1 MKFYGR
7 NQEIERLLQLD
18 RQSEQT
24 AVFTLLVGRRRT
36 GKTTLVK
43 QAFADKPMLYFFVSQ
58 KSEQLLCQELQ
69 QTVET
74 VLGLHLYGRANKF
87 ADILRELMIYS
98 EQNHVTFMVDE
109 FQRLYG
115 IHPAILSEIQ
125 DVWDSHKDKA
135 HMHLIACGSVYSMML
150 KIFRDKKQPLFG
162 RATAEIRLQ
171 PFSTALLKQILS
183 DYNPGY
189 TSEDLLALY
198 TISGGVAKYVELLM
212 DAHAVNK
219 DKMIDAVCQNGSVFL
234 NEGAELLVGEFGRR
248 YQVYFSIMQ
257 LIANSMT
264 TQSQIDGV
272 IGGNNGRYLATLEEE
287 YNLIQKVRPMFAK
300 PNSQGIKFALY
311 DNFLTFWFR
320 FIESNR
326 SIVEMGKSGLLKE
339 TINKDY
345 DQFSGLMLERYF
357 RQLYAEKERVTEVGH
372 WWDKSGENEIDL
384 IAIEKL
390 DKRVTLGEV
399 KRNEKKIS
407 MQTLEKKFA
416 NIRSHFR
423 GYEILFVALSLGDM

>member
-7 NQEIERLLQLD
+7 KQEIERLLQLD
-18 RQSEQT
+18 QQSEQT
-24 AVFTLLVGRRRT
+24 AMFTLLIGRRRT

-43 QAFADKPMLYFFVSQ
+43 QAFTNKQMLYFFVSQ

-74 VLGLHLYGRANKF
+74 ELGLHLYGRANKF

-98 EQNHVTFMVDE
+98 EQQHVTFMVDE
-109 FQRLYG
+109 FQRLYD
-115 IHPAILSEIQ
+115 IDPAILSEIQ
-125 DVWDSHKDKA
+125 NVWDSYKGKA
-135 HMHLIACGSVYSMML
+135 HIHLIACGSVYSMMQ
-150 KIFRDKKQPLFG
+150 KIFRDKKEPLFG

-171 PFSTALLKQILS
+171 PFTTELLKQILY
-183 DYNPGY
+183 DYNPQY
-189 TSEDLLALY
+189 TAEDLLALY

-212 DAHAVNK
+212 DAQATTK
-219 DKMIDAVCQNGSVFL
+219 DTMIDAVCQNGSVFL
-234 NEGAELLVGEFGRR
+234 NEGTELLVGEFGKR

-264 TQSQIDGV
+264 TQSQIDSV
-272 IGGNNGRYLATLEEE
+272 IGGNNGRYLTTLEED

-300 PNSQGIKFALY
+300 PNSQGIKFALL

-326 SIVEMGKSGLLKE
+326 SVVEMGKSDLLKE
-339 TINKDY
+339 FIYNGY
-345 DQFSGLMLERYF
+345 DQFSGIMLERYF
-357 RQLYAEKERVTEVGH
+357 RQLYSEKQRVTEVSH
-372 WWDKSGENEIDL
+372 WWDKNSENEIDV
-384 IAIEKL
+384 IAVEKL
-390 DKRVTLGEV
+390 DKRVTIGEV

-407 MQTLEKKFA
+407 LQTLEEKFA
-416 NIRSHFR
+416 NIRAHFR
-423 GYEILFVALSLGDM
+423 GYNIQFVALSLADM

>member
-24 AVFTLLVGRRRT
+24 AVFTLLIGRRRT

-69 QTVET
+69 QTVEA

-109 FQRLYG
+109 FQRLYD
-115 IHPAILSEIQ
+115 INPAILSEIQ
-125 DVWDSHKDKA
+125 DVWDSHKNQA

-183 DYNPGY
+183 DYNPDY

-212 DAHAVNK
+212 DAHAVSK
-219 DKMIDAVCQNGSVFL
+219 DQMIDAVCNNGSVFL
-234 NEGAELLVGEFGRR
+234 NEGTELLVGEFGKR

-264 TQSQIDGV
+264 TQSQIDSV

-326 SIVEMGKSGLLKE
+326 SIVEMGKSELLKE
-339 TINKDY
+339 TINKGY

-372 WWDKSGENEIDL
+372 WWDKNGENEIDL

-390 DKRVTLGEV
+390 DKRVTIGEV

-407 MQTLEKKFA
+407 MQTLEEKFV
-416 NIRSHFR
+416 NIRPHFR
-423 GYEILFVALSLGDM
+423 GYQIQFVALSLGDM

>member
-24 AVFTLLVGRRRT
+24 AVFTLLIGRRRT

-43 QAFADKPMLYFFVSQ
+43 QAFADKQMLYFFVSQ

-69 QTVET
+69 QTVEA

-109 FQRLYG
+109 FQRLYD
-115 IHPAILSEIQ
+115 INPAILSEIQ
-125 DVWDSHKDKA
+125 DVWDSHKNQA

-183 DYNPGY
+183 DYNPDY
-189 TSEDLLALY
+189 TPEDLLALY

-212 DAHAVNK
+212 DAHAISK
-219 DKMIDAVCQNGSVFL
+219 EMMIDAVCQNGSVFL
-234 NEGAELLVGEFGRR
+234 NEGTELLVGEFGKR

-264 TQSQIDGV
+264 TQSQIDSV

-326 SIVEMGKSGLLKE
+326 SIVEMGKSDLLKE
-339 TINKDY
+339 MIDKGY

-390 DKRVTLGEV
+390 DKRVTIGEV

-407 MQTLEKKFA
+407 MQTLEEKFV

-423 GYEILFVALSLGDM
+423 GYQIQFIALSLGDM

>member
-7 NQEIERLLQLD
+7 KREIERLLQLD
-18 RQSEQT
+18 RQSVQT
-24 AVFTLLVGRRRT
+24 AVFTLLIGRRRT

-74 VLGLHLYGRANKF
+74 VLGLHLYGHASKF
-87 ADILRELMIYS
+87 ADILRELMRYS

-109 FQRLYG
+109 FQRLYD
-115 IHPAILSEIQ
+115 INPAILSEIQ

-135 HMHLIACGSVYSMML
+135 HLHLIACGSVYSMML

-171 PFSTALLKQILS
+171 PFSTELIKQILS
-183 DYNPGY
+183 DYNPDY
-189 TSEDLLALY
+189 TAEDLLALY
-198 TISGGVAKYVELLM
+198 TITGGVAKYVELLM
-212 DAHAVNK
+212 DARATDK
-219 DKMIDAVCQNGSVFL
+219 DKMIDAVCQSGSVFL
-234 NEGAELLVGEFGRR
+234 NEGTELLVGEFGKR

-264 TQSQIDGV
+264 TQSQIDSV

-300 PNSQGIKFALY
+300 PNSQGVKFALC
-311 DNFLTFWFR
+311 DNFMTFWFR
-320 FIESNR
+320 FVESNR
-326 SIVEMGKSGLLKE
+326 SIVEMGKSELLKE
-339 TINKDY
+339 LINQGY
-345 DQFSGLMLERYF
+345 DRFSGLMLERYF

-384 IAIEKL
+384 IAVEKL
-390 DKRVTLGEV
+390 DKRVTVGEV
-399 KRNEKKIS
+399 KRNERKIS
-407 MQTLEKKFA
+407 LQTLEDKFA
-416 NIRSHFR
+416 NIRPHFR
-423 GYEILFVALSLGDM
+423 GYEVQFVALSLGDM

>member
-18 RQSEQT
+18 RQSIQT
-24 AVFTLLVGRRRT
+24 AVFTLLIGRRRT

-74 VLGLHLYGRANKF
+74 VLGLHLYGHASKF

-98 EQNHVTFMVDE
+98 EQHHVTFMVDE
-109 FQRLYG
+109 FQRLYD
-115 IHPAILSEIQ
+115 INPAIISEIQ

-135 HMHLIACGSVYSMML
+135 HLHLIACGSVYSMML

-171 PFSTALLKQILS
+171 PFSTELIKQILS
-183 DYNPGY
+183 DYNSDY

-212 DAHAVNK
+212 DAQATNK
-219 DKMIDAVCQNGSVFL
+219 NKMIEAVCQNGSVFL
-234 NEGAELLVGEFGRR
+234 NEGTELLVGEFGKR

-264 TQSQIDGV
+264 TQSQIDSV
-272 IGGNNGRYLATLEEE
+272 IGGNNGRYLTTLEEE

-300 PNSQGIKFALY
+300 PNSQGIKFALC

-320 FIESNR
+320 FVESNR
-326 SIVEMGKSGLLKE
+326 SIVEMGKSELLKE
-339 TINKDY
+339 IINQGY

-372 WWDKSGENEIDL
+372 WWNKSGENEIDL

-390 DKRVTLGEV
+390 DKRVTVGEV
-399 KRNEKKIS
+399 KRNAKKIS
-407 MQTLEKKFA
+407 IQTLEDKFA
-416 NIRSHFR
+416 NIRPHFR
-423 GYEILFVALSLGDM
+423 GYETQFVALSLGDM

>member
-7 NQEIERLLQLD
+7 KQEIERLLQLNQ
-18 RQSEQT
+18 QSEQT
-24 AVFTLLVGRRRT
+24 AMFTLLIGRRRT

-43 QAFADKPMLYFFVSQ
+43 QAFTNKQMLYFFVSQ

-74 VLGLHLYGRANKF
+74 ELGLHLYGRANKF

-98 EQNHVTFMVDE
+98 EQQHVTFMVDE
-109 FQRLYG
+109 FQRLYD
-115 IHPAILSEIQ
+115 IDPAILSEIQ
-125 DVWDSHKDKA
+125 NVWDSYKGKA
-135 HMHLIACGSVYSMML
+135 HIHLIACGSVYSMMQ
-150 KIFRDKKQPLFG
+150 KIFRDKKEPLFG

-171 PFSTALLKQILS
+171 PFTTELLKQILY
-183 DYNPGY
+183 DYNPQY
-189 TSEDLLALY
+189 TTEDLLALY

-212 DAHAVNK
+212 DAQATTK
-219 DKMIDAVCQNGSVFL
+219 DTMIDAVCQNGSVFL
-234 NEGAELLVGEFGRR
+234 NEGTELLVGEFGKR

-264 TQSQIDGV
+264 TQSQIDSV
-272 IGGNNGRYLATLEEE
+272 IGGNNGRYLTTLEED

-300 PNSQGIKFALY
+300 PNSQGIKFALL

-326 SIVEMGKSGLLKE
+326 SVVEMGKSDLLKE
-339 TINKDY
+339 FIYNGY
-345 DQFSGLMLERYF
+345 DQFSGIMLERYF
-357 RQLYAEKERVTEVGH
+357 RQLYSEKQRVTEVSH
-372 WWDKSGENEIDL
+372 WWDKNSENEIDV
-384 IAIEKL
+384 IAVEKL
-390 DKRVTLGEV
+390 DKRVTIGEV

-407 MQTLEKKFA
+407 LQALEEKFA
-416 NIRSHFR
+416 NIRAHFR
-423 GYEILFVALSLGDM
+423 GYNIQFVALSLADM

>member
-7 NQEIERLLQLD
+7 KREIERLLQLD
-18 RQSEQT
+18 RQSVQT
-24 AVFTLLVGRRRT
+24 AVFTLLIGRRRT

-74 VLGLHLYGRANKF
+74 VLGLHLYGHASKF
-87 ADILRELMIYS
+87 ADILRELMRYS

-109 FQRLYG
+109 FQRLYD
-115 IHPAILSEIQ
+115 INPAILSEIQ

-135 HMHLIACGSVYSMML
+135 HLHLIACGSVYSMML

-171 PFSTALLKQILS
+171 PFSTELIKQILS
-183 DYNPGY
+183 DYNPDY
-189 TSEDLLALY
+189 TAEDLLALY
-198 TISGGVAKYVELLM
+198 TITGGVAKYVELLM
-212 DAHAVNK
+212 DAQATDK
-219 DKMIDAVCQNGSVFL
+219 DKMIDAVCQSGSVFL
-234 NEGAELLVGEFGRR
+234 NEGTELLVGEFGKR

-264 TQSQIDGV
+264 TQSQIDSV

-300 PNSQGIKFALY
+300 PNSQGVKFALC
-311 DNFLTFWFR
+311 DNFMSFWFR
-320 FIESNR
+320 FVESNR
-326 SIVEMGKSGLLKE
+326 SIVEMGKSELLKE
-339 TINKDY
+339 LINKGY
-345 DQFSGLMLERYF
+345 ERFSGLMLERYF

-384 IAIEKL
+384 IAVEKL
-390 DKRVTLGEV
+390 DKRVTVGEV
-399 KRNEKKIS
+399 KRNERKIS
-407 MQTLEKKFA
+407 LQTLEDKFA
-416 NIRSHFR
+416 NIRPHFR
-423 GYEILFVALSLGDM
+423 GYEVQFVALSLGDM

>member
-1 MKFYGR
+1 
-7 NQEIERLLQLD
+7 
-18 RQSEQT
+18 
-24 AVFTLLVGRRRT
+24 VFTLLIGRRRT

-69 QTVET
+69 QTAET
-74 VLGLHLYGRANKF
+74 VLGLHLYGRVSKF
-87 ADILRELMIYS
+87 ADLLRELMVYS
-98 EQNHVTFMVDE
+98 EKNHVTFMVDE
-109 FQRLYG
+109 FQRLYD
-115 IHPAILSEIQ
+115 INPAILSEIQ

-183 DYNPGY
+183 DYNPDY
-189 TSEDLLALY
+189 TSEDLLAFY

-212 DAHAVNK
+212 DAHAVNRN
-219 DKMIDAVCQNGSVFL
+219 KMIDAVCQNGSVFL
-234 NEGAELLVGEFGRR
+234 NEGAELLVGEFGKR

-257 LIANSMT
+257 LIANGMT
-264 TQSQIDGV
+264 TQSQIDSV

-326 SIVEMGKSGLLKE
+326 SIVEMGKSDLLKE
-339 TINKDY
+339 MINKDY

-384 IAIEKL
+384 IVIEKL
-390 DKRVTLGEV
+390 DKRVTVGEV
-399 KRNEKKIS
+399 KRNKKKIS
-407 MQTLEKKFA
+407 MQTLEDKFA
-416 NIRSHFR
+416 NIRPHFR
-423 GYEILFVALSLGDM
+423 GYEVQFVALSLGDM

>member
-7 NQEIERLLQLD
+7 KQEIERLLQLD
-18 RQSEQT
+18 RQSEKT
-24 AVFTLLVGRRRT
+24 AMFTLLRGRRRT

-43 QAFADKPMLYFFVSQ
+43 QAFANKQMLYFFVSQ

-69 QTVET
+69 QTAEAM
-74 VLGLHLYGRANKF
+74 LGLHLYGHANKF

-98 EQNHVTFMVDE
+98 QQRQVTFMVDE
-109 FQRLYG
+109 FQRLYE
-115 IHPAILSEIQ
+115 IDPAILSEIQ
-125 DVWDSHKDKA
+125 NVWDSYKDKA

-150 KIFRDKKQPLFG
+150 KIFRDKKEPLFG

-171 PFSTALLKQILS
+171 PFTTELLKQILY
-183 DYNPGY
+183 DYNPQY
-189 TSEDLLALY
+189 TAEDLLALY

-212 DAHAVNK
+212 DAQATTK
-219 DKMIDAVCQNGSVFL
+219 DAMINAVCQNGSVFL
-234 NEGAELLVGEFGRR
+234 NEGTELLVGEFGKR

-264 TQSQIDGV
+264 TQSQIDSI
-272 IGGNNGRYLATLEEE
+272 IGGNNGRYLATLEED

-300 PNSQGIKFALY
+300 PNSQGVKFALY

-326 SIVEMGKSGLLKE
+326 SVMEMGKSDLLKE
-339 TINKDY
+339 IIYKGY
-345 DQFSGLMLERYF
+345 DQFSGFMLERYF
-357 RQLYAEKERVTEVGH
+357 RQLYAEKERVTEVSH
-372 WWDKSGENEIDL
+372 WWDKNSENEIDL
-384 IAIEKL
+384 IAVEKL
-390 DKRVTLGEV
+390 DKRVTVGEV

-407 MQTLEKKFA
+407 MQTLQEKFA
-416 NIRSHFR
+416 NIRAHFR
-423 GYEILFVALSLGDM
+423 GYDIRFVSLSLADM

>member
-24 AVFTLLVGRRRT
+24 AVFTLLIGRRRT

-43 QAFADKPMLYFFVSQ
+43 QTFADKQMLYFFVSQ

-69 QTVET
+69 QTVEA

-109 FQRLYG
+109 FQRLYD
-115 IHPAILSEIQ
+115 INPAILSEIQ

-183 DYNPGY
+183 DYNPDY
-189 TSEDLLALY
+189 TSDDLLALY

-212 DAHAVNK
+212 DARAVSK
-219 DKMIDAVCQNGSVFL
+219 DQMIDAVCQNGSVFL
-234 NEGAELLVGEFGRR
+234 NEGTELLVGEFGKR

-264 TQSQIDGV
+264 TQSQIDSV

-326 SIVEMGKSGLLKE
+326 SIVEMGKSDLLKE
-339 TINKDY
+339 MIDKGY

-390 DKRVTLGEV
+390 DKRVTIGEV

-407 MQTLEKKFA
+407 MQTLEEKFV
-416 NIRSHFR
+416 NIRPHFR
-423 GYEILFVALSLGDM
+423 GYQIQFVALSLGDM

>member
-7 NQEIERLLQLD
+7 NQEVERLLQLD

-24 AVFTLLVGRRRT
+24 AVFTLLIGRRRI

-69 QTVET
+69 QTVEA

-109 FQRLYG
+109 FQRLYD
-115 IHPAILSEIQ
+115 INPAILSEIQ

-183 DYNPGY
+183 DYNPEY

-234 NEGAELLVGEFGRR
+234 NEGTELLVGEFGKR
-248 YQVYFSIMQ
+248 YQVYLSIMQ

-264 TQSQIDGV
+264 TQSQIDSV

-287 YNLIQKVRPMFAK
+287 YNLIHKVRPMFAK

-320 FIESNR
+320 FVESNR
-326 SIVEMGKSGLLKE
+326 SIVEMGKSDLLKE
-339 TINKDY
+339 TVNKGY

-390 DKRVTLGEV
+390 DKRVTIGEV

-407 MQTLEKKFA
+407 MQTLEEKCA

-423 GYEILFVALSLGDM
+423 GYQVQFVALSLGDM

>member
-7 NQEIERLLQLD
+7 NQEVERLLQLD

-24 AVFTLLVGRRRT
+24 AVFTLLIGRRRI

-69 QTVET
+69 QTVEA

-109 FQRLYG
+109 FQRLYD
-115 IHPAILSEIQ
+115 INPAILSEIQ
-125 DVWDSHKDKA
+125 DVWDSYKDKA

-183 DYNPGY
+183 DYNPDY

-234 NEGAELLVGEFGRR
+234 NEGTELLVGEFGKR

-264 TQSQIDGV
+264 TQSQIDSV

-300 PNSQGIKFALY
+300 PNSQGVKFALY

-326 SIVEMGKSGLLKE
+326 SIVEMGKSELLKE

-390 DKRVTLGEV
+390 DKRVTIGEV

-407 MQTLEKKFA
+407 MQALEEKCA

-423 GYEILFVALSLGDM
+423 GYQVQFVALSLGDM

>member
-7 NQEIERLLQLD
+7 KQEIERLLQLD
-18 RQSEQT
+18 QQSEQT
-24 AVFTLLVGRRRT
+24 AMFTLLIGRRRT

-43 QAFADKPMLYFFVSQ
+43 QAFTNKQMLYFFVSQ

-74 VLGLHLYGRANKF
+74 ELGLHLYGRANKF

-98 EQNHVTFMVDE
+98 EQQHVTFMVDE
-109 FQRLYG
+109 FQRLYD
-115 IHPAILSEIQ
+115 IDPAILSEIQ
-125 DVWDSHKDKA
+125 NVWDSYKGKA
-135 HMHLIACGSVYSMML
+135 HIHLIACGSVYSMMQ
-150 KIFRDKKQPLFG
+150 KIFRDKKEPLFG

-171 PFSTALLKQILS
+171 PFTTELLKQILY
-183 DYNPGY
+183 DYNPQY
-189 TSEDLLALY
+189 TTEDLLALY

-212 DAHAVNK
+212 DAQATTK
-219 DKMIDAVCQNGSVFL
+219 DTMIDAVCQNGSVFL
-234 NEGAELLVGEFGRR
+234 NEGTELLVGEFGKR

-264 TQSQIDGV
+264 TQSQIDSV
-272 IGGNNGRYLATLEEE
+272 IGGNNGRYLTTLEED

-300 PNSQGIKFALY
+300 PNSQGIKFALL

-326 SIVEMGKSGLLKE
+326 SVVEMGKSDLLKE
-339 TINKDY
+339 FIYNGY
-345 DQFSGLMLERYF
+345 DQFSGIMLERYF
-357 RQLYAEKERVTEVGH
+357 RQLYSEKQRVTEVSH
-372 WWDKSGENEIDL
+372 WWDKNSENEIDV
-384 IAIEKL
+384 IAVEKL
-390 DKRVTLGEV
+390 DKRVTIGEV

-407 MQTLEKKFA
+407 LQTLEEKFA
-416 NIRSHFR
+416 NIRAHFR
-423 GYEILFVALSLGDM
+423 GYNIQFVALSLADM

>member
-24 AVFTLLVGRRRT
+24 AVFTLLIGRRRI

-43 QAFADKPMLYFFVSQ
+43 QAYAGKPILYFFVSQ

-69 QTVET
+69 QTAEN
-74 VLGLHLYGRANKF
+74 VLGLHLYGRASKF

-109 FQRLYG
+109 FQRLYD
-115 IHPAILSEIQ
+115 INPAIMDEIQ
-125 DVWDSHKDKA
+125 NEWDSYKDTS
-135 HMHLIACGSVYSMML
+135 HIHLIACGSVYSMML
-150 KIFRDKKQPLFG
+150 KIFRDNKQPLFG
-162 RATAEIRLQ
+162 RATAQIRLQ
-171 PFSTALLKQILS
+171 PFSTELLKQILS
-183 DYNPGY
+183 DNNPNY
-189 TSEDLLALY
+189 TSEDLLMLY

-212 DAHAVNK
+212 DARAVNK
-219 DKMIDAVCQNGSVFL
+219 EQMIDAVCQNGSAFL
-234 NEGAELLVGEFGRR
+234 NEGTELLVGEFGKR

-264 TQSQIDGV
+264 TQSQIDSV
-272 IGGNNGRYLATLEEE
+272 IGGNNGRYLATLEDE

-326 SIVEMGKSGLLKE
+326 SMVEMGKSDLLKE
-339 TINKDY
+339 TIYKGY
-345 DQFSGLMLERYF
+345 DQFSGMMLERYF
-357 RQLYAEKERVTEVGH
+357 RQKYAEKQRVTEVGH
-372 WWDKSGENEIDL
+372 WWGKNGEDEIDL

-390 DKRVTLGEV
+390 DKRVTVGEV
-399 KRNEKKIS
+399 KRNENKINL
-407 MQTLEKKFA
+407 QTLEDKFS
-416 NIRSHFR
+416 NIRAHFR
-423 GYEILFVALSLGDM
+423 GYDIQFVALSLGDM

>member
-24 AVFTLLVGRRRT
+24 AVFTLLIGRRRT

-69 QTVET
+69 QTVEA

-109 FQRLYG
+109 FQRLYD
-115 IHPAILSEIQ
+115 INPAILSEIQ
-125 DVWDSHKDKA
+125 DVWDSHKNQA

-183 DYNPGY
+183 DYNPDY

-212 DAHAVNK
+212 DAHAVSK
-219 DKMIDAVCQNGSVFL
+219 DQMIDAVCNNGSVFL
-234 NEGAELLVGEFGRR
+234 NEGTELLVGEFGKR

-264 TQSQIDGV
+264 TQSQIDSV

-326 SIVEMGKSGLLKE
+326 SIVEMGKSELLKE
-339 TINKDY
+339 TINKGY

-390 DKRVTLGEV
+390 DKRVTIGEV

-407 MQTLEKKFA
+407 MQTLEEKFV
-416 NIRSHFR
+416 NIRPHFR
-423 GYEILFVALSLGDM
+423 GYQIQFVALSLGDM

>member
-7 NQEIERLLQLD
+7 NQEVERLLQLD

-24 AVFTLLVGRRRT
+24 AVFTLLIGRRRI

-69 QTVET
+69 QTVEA

-109 FQRLYG
+109 FQRLYD
-115 IHPAILSEIQ
+115 INPAILSGIQ

-171 PFSTALLKQILS
+171 PFSTALLKRILS
-183 DYNPGY
+183 DYNPEY

-234 NEGAELLVGEFGRR
+234 NEGTELLVGEFGKR

-264 TQSQIDGV
+264 TQSQIDSV

-320 FIESNR
+320 FVESNR
-326 SIVEMGKSGLLKE
+326 SIVEMGKSELLKE
-339 TINKDY
+339 TINKGY

-390 DKRVTLGEV
+390 DKRVTIGEV

-407 MQTLEKKFA
+407 MQTLEEKCA

-423 GYEILFVALSLGDM
+423 GYQVQFVALSLGDM

>member
-24 AVFTLLVGRRRT
+24 AVFTLLIGRRRT

-69 QTVET
+69 QTVEA

-109 FQRLYG
+109 FQRLYD
-115 IHPAILSEIQ
+115 INPAILSEIQ
-125 DVWDSHKDKA
+125 DVWDSHKNQA

-183 DYNPGY
+183 DYNPDY

-212 DAHAVNK
+212 DAHAISK
-219 DKMIDAVCQNGSVFL
+219 EMMIDAVCQNGSVFL
-234 NEGAELLVGEFGRR
+234 NEGTELLVGEFGKR

-264 TQSQIDGV
+264 TQSQIDSV

-326 SIVEMGKSGLLKE
+326 SIVEMGKSELLKE
-339 TINKDY
+339 TINKGY

-390 DKRVTLGEV
+390 DKRVTIGEV

-407 MQTLEKKFA
+407 MQTLEEKFV
-416 NIRSHFR
+416 NIRPHFR
-423 GYEILFVALSLGDM
+423 GYQIQFVALSLGDM

>member
-7 NQEIERLLQLD
+7 YQEIERLLQLD

-24 AVFTLLVGRRRT
+24 AVFTLLIGRRRT

-69 QTVET
+69 QTVEA
-74 VLGLHLYGRANKF
+74 VLGLHLYGRAGKF
-87 ADILRELMIYS
+87 ADILRELMIYC
-98 EQNHVTFMVDE
+98 ELNHVTFMVDE
-109 FQRLYG
+109 FQRLYD
-115 IHPAILSEIQ
+115 INPAILSEIQ

-171 PFSTALLKQILS
+171 PFSTELLKQILF
-183 DYNPGY
+183 DYNPDY
-189 TSEDLLALY
+189 TPEDLLALY

-212 DAHAVNK
+212 DARAVSK

-234 NEGAELLVGEFGRR
+234 NEGTELLVGEFGKR

-264 TQSQIDGV
+264 TQSQIDSV

-339 TINKDY
+339 TINKGY

-390 DKRVTLGEV
+390 DKRVTIGEV

-407 MQTLEKKFA
+407 MQTLEEKFV
-416 NIRSHFR
+416 NIRPHFR
-423 GYEILFVALSLGDM
+423 GYQIQFVALSLGDM

>member
-18 RQSEQT
+18 RQSQQT
-24 AVFTLLVGRRRT
+24 AVFTLLIGRRRT

-43 QAFADKPMLYFFVSQ
+43 QAFANKPMLYFFVSQ
-58 KSEQLLCQELQ
+58 KSEQLLCLELQ

-109 FQRLYG
+109 FQRLYD
-115 IHPAILSEIQ
+115 INPAILSEIQ

-150 KIFRDKKQPLFG
+150 KIFRNKKQPLFG

-171 PFSTALLKQILS
+171 PFSTKLLKQILS
-183 DYNPGY
+183 DYNPDY

-212 DAHAVNK
+212 DANAINK
-219 DKMIDAVCQNGSVFL
+219 DKMIEAVCQNGSVFL
-234 NEGAELLVGEFGRR
+234 NEGTELLVGEFGKR

-264 TQSQIDGV
+264 TQSQIDSV

-326 SIVEMGKSGLLKE
+326 SIVEMGKSDLLKE
-339 TINKDY
+339 TINKGY

-390 DKRVTLGEV
+390 DKRVTIGEV

-407 MQTLEKKFA
+407 MKTLEEKFA

-423 GYEILFVALSLGDM
+423 SYQIQFVALSLNDM

>member
-7 NQEIERLLQLD
+7 NQEVERLLQFD

-24 AVFTLLVGRRRT
+24 AVFTLLIGRRRI

-69 QTVET
+69 QTAEA

-109 FQRLYG
+109 FQRLYD
-115 IHPAILSEIQ
+115 INPAILSEIQ
-125 DVWDSHKDKA
+125 DVWDSYKDKA

-183 DYNPGY
+183 DYNTEY

-219 DKMIDAVCQNGSVFL
+219 DLMIDAVCQNGSVFL
-234 NEGAELLVGEFGRR
+234 NEGTELLVGEFGKR

-264 TQSQIDGV
+264 TQSQIDSV

-300 PNSQGIKFALY
+300 PNSQGVKFALY

-326 SIVEMGKSGLLKE
+326 SIVEMGKSDLLKE
-339 TINKDY
+339 TINKGY

-384 IAIEKL
+384 IAIEKF
-390 DKRVTLGEV
+390 DKRVTIGEV

-407 MQTLEKKFA
+407 MQALEEKFA

-423 GYEILFVALSLGDM
+423 GYQVQFVALSLGDM

>member
-7 NQEIERLLQLD
+7 KPEIERLLQLD
-18 RQSEQT
+18 QQSEQM
-24 AVFTLLVGRRRT
+24 AMFTLLIGRRRT

-43 QAFADKPMLYFFVSQ
+43 QAFANKQMLYFFVSQ

-69 QTVET
+69 QTAEA

-98 EQNHVTFMVDE
+98 EQQHVTFMVDE
-109 FQRLYG
+109 FQRLYD
-115 IHPAILSEIQ
+115 IDPAILSEIQ
-125 DVWDSHKDKA
+125 NVWDSYKDKA
-135 HMHLIACGSVYSMML
+135 HIHLIACGSVYSMML
-150 KIFRDKKQPLFG
+150 KIFRDKKEPLFG

-171 PFSTALLKQILS
+171 PFTTELLKQILS
-183 DYNPGY
+183 DYNPQY
-189 TSEDLLALY
+189 TAEDLLALY

-212 DAHAVNK
+212 DAQATTK
-219 DKMIDAVCQNGSVFL
+219 EAMINAVCQNGSVFL
-234 NEGAELLVGEFGRR
+234 NEGTELLVGEFGKR

-264 TQSQIDGV
+264 TQSQIDSI
-272 IGGNNGRYLATLEEE
+272 IGGNNGRYLTTLEED

-300 PNSQGIKFALY
+300 PNSQGVKFALY

-326 SIVEMGKSGLLKE
+326 SVVEMGKSDLLKE
-339 TINKDY
+339 FIYKGY
-345 DQFSGLMLERYF
+345 DQFSGIMLERYF
-357 RQLYAEKERVTEVGH
+357 RQWYSEKERVTEVGH
-372 WWDKSGENEIDL
+372 WWDKNSENEIDV
-384 IAIEKL
+384 IAVEKL
-390 DKRVTLGEV
+390 DKRVTVGEV

-407 MQTLEKKFA
+407 MQTLEDKFA
-416 NIRSHFR
+416 NIRAHFR
-423 GYEILFVALSLGDM
+423 GYDIQFVSLSLADM